1 MNLMTNPES
10 VEAYM
15 PIDDKN
21 AVYATIVVHA
31 ANNPGQVAGVL
42 RSAATLPGIV
52 PMVYTFQSSIDRQ
65 LDSMRKMVTVV
76 ASLGAVASLLA
87 LLGIF
92 GLLAFTVAQRTREIG
107 VRMALG
113 APRFHVL
120 QCVLGQYTV
129 PFGIGAG
136 LGVALAAAAAKVVR
150 NILFGFIPF
159 DLVSFGA
166 GLLLFAAVALA
177 ASIAPVRRALR
188 IDPSA
193 ALRYE

>member
-1 MNLMTNPES
+1 
-10 VEAYM
+10 
-15 PIDDKN
+15 
-21 AVYATIVVHA
+21 
-31 ANNPGQVAGVL
+31 
-42 RSAATLPGIV
+42 
-52 PMVYTFQSSIDRQ
+52 
-65 LDSMRKMVTVV
+65 MRKMVTIV
-76 ASLGAVASLLA
+76 ASLGGIASLLA

-113 APRFHVL
+113 ARGLDVL
-120 QCVLGQYTV
+120 RSVLGQYAL
-129 PFGIGAG
+129 PFGIGAL

-166 GLLLFAAVALA
+166 GLLLFAAVAFA
-177 ASIAPVRRALR
+177 ASVAPARRALR
-188 IDPSA
+188 VEPAS